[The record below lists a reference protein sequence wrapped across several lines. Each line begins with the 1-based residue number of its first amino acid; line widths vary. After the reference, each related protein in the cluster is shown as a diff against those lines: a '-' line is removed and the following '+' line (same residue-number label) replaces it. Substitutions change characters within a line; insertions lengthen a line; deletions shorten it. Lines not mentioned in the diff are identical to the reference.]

1 MSWTQ
6 IRKYFWKPFK
16 FSQNLDLSG
25 WNPDKNVHKSCLSM
39 LFIGRQ
45 AKISFTPWVLF
56 PPRINSTCFRAL
68 WFGEHLPSSRY
79 ARGLSWW
86 YTRGKCRICGGIPL
100 RWHVRQ
106 LRRHRTRWALREN
119 SLLESWWP
127 WISCI
132 SGFQAIFA
140 DYFANH
146 QLYAIAMFKRG
157 HRGKYC
163 QEFCDPWKVKELE
176 GVNTPVCEQVN
187 GSSVSDNDI

>member
-1 MSWTQ
+1 MRVCTMSWTQ

-106 LRRHRTRWALREN
+106 HYIALFLVFLTSHILNIRCHLKPYAEKAQNQMGPKGKQFAGKLMAVDKLHFRFSGNFRRLFCKPST
-119 SLLESWWP
+119 
-127 WISCI
+127 IC
-132 SGFQAIFA
+132 
-140 DYFANH
+140 
-146 QLYAIAMFKRG
+146 
-157 HRGKYC
+157 YC
-163 QEFCDPWKVKELE
+163 HV
-176 GVNTPVCEQVN
+176 
-187 GSSVSDNDI
+187 